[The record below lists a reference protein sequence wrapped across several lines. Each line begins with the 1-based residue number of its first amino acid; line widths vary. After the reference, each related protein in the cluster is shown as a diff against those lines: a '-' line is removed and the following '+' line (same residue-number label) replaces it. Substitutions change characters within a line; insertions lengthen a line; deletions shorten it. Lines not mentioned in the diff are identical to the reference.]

1 MKPCVLI
8 VDDQPANVRLM
19 AEAIK
24 GEYELR
30 FATSGAAAIE
40 VAQNGGVDLILLDV
54 VMPELDGFEVCRRL
68 KADERTAQIPVIF
81 VTAREETE
89 DETTGFD
96 AGGVDYITKPA
107 KPAIVRARVRTHLE
121 LKQSRDLLAHLA
133 MVDPLTGIPNRRRF
147 DASLELEWARAARN
161 ERWLSLAILDVDY
174 FKRFNDTYGHAKG
187 DDCLRMI
194 AETMS
199 TLARRPG
206 ELVARIGGEEFAVI
220 LPETD
225 SQSMQ
230 ELMQALLGRVADL
243 SIEHA
248 GSDCAQN
255 VTVSIGAVTLVPHR
269 DAAPATA
276 VQAADQLLYQ
286 AKEAGRAHC
295 VHADL
300 RNDVKLRIR
309 R

>member
-19 AEAIK
+19 AEALK

-30 FATSGAAAIE
+30 FATSGAAAID
-40 VAQNGGVDLILLDV
+40 AAASGGVDLILLDV

-68 KADERTAQIPVIF
+68 KSDDRTAQIPVIF
-81 VTAREETE
+81 VTAREDTE
-89 DETTGFD
+89 DETQGFD

-107 KPAIVRARVRTHLE
+107 KPVIVRARVRTHLE

-133 MVDPLTGIPNRRRF
+133 MIDPLTGIPNRRRF
-147 DASLELEWARAARN
+147 DSSLELEWQRAARN

-174 FKRFNDTYGHAKG
+174 FKRFNDTYGHARG
-187 DDCLRMI
+187 DDCLKAI
-194 AETMS
+194 AETVS

-220 LPETD
+220 LPEVDAAT
-225 SQSMQ
+225 MQ
-230 ELMQALLGRVADL
+230 DLMAALLGRVDDL

-248 GSDCAQN
+248 GSECAKN
-255 VTVSIGAVTLVPHR
+255 VTVSIGAVTLVPDR
-269 DAAPATA
+269 DAPPSEA
-276 VQAADQLLYQ
+276 VQTADRLLYQ
-286 AKEAGRAHC
+286 AKESGRAHC

>member
-19 AEAIK
+19 AEALK

-30 FATSGAAAIE
+30 FATSGAAAID
-40 VAQNGGVDLILLDV
+40 AAASGGVDLILLDV

-68 KADERTAQIPVIF
+68 KSDDRTAQIPVIF
-81 VTAREETE
+81 VTAREDTE
-89 DETTGFD
+89 DETQGFD

-107 KPAIVRARVRTHLE
+107 KPVIVRARVRTHLE

-133 MVDPLTGIPNRRRF
+133 MIDPLTGIPNRRRF
-147 DASLELEWARAARN
+147 DSSLELEWQRAARN

-174 FKRFNDTYGHAKG
+174 FKRFNDTYGHARG
-187 DDCLRMI
+187 DDCLKAI
-194 AETMS
+194 AETVS

-220 LPETD
+220 LPEVD
-225 SQSMQ
+225 AASMQ
-230 ELMQALLGRVADL
+230 DLMAALLGRVDDL

-248 GSDCAQN
+248 GSECAKN
-255 VTVSIGAVTLVPHR
+255 VTVSIGAVTLVPDR
-269 DAAPATA
+269 DAPPSEA
-276 VQAADQLLYQ
+276 VQTADRLLYQ
-286 AKEAGRAHC
+286 AKESGRAHC